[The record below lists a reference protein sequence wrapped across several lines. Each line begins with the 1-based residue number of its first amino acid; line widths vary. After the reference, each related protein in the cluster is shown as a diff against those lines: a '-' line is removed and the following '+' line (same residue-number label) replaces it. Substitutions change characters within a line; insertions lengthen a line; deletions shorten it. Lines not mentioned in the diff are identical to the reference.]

1 MRDEVSSMARIEN
14 LLQDYMPDVQ
24 QLINRVNGMVKA
36 RRNALKLEESKAVA
50 DGWEP
55 EDSVP
60 SPFEQASR
68 QEEWK
73 LFEEDMASESS
84 ELHHVYVALRDEDGD
99 VQKAKNSLHIPSDGS
114 MYRRR
119 DALEALARRKGW
131 GCDAGSYYFFFNA
144 AENDRL
150 VTSDSY

>member
-36 RRNALKLEESKAVA
+36 RRNALKLEDSKAVA

-55 EDSVP
+55 EDSAP
-60 SPFEQASR
+60 LPFEQASR

-73 LFEEDMASESS
+73 LFEEDMVSESS
-84 ELHHVYVALRDEDGD
+84 ELHHVYVALRNGDGD
-99 VQKAKNSLHIPSDGS
+99 EQKAKNSLHIPSDGS

-119 DALEALARRKGW
+119 YALEALARRKGW
-131 GCDAGSYYFFFNA
+131 GCDDGQ
-144 AENDRL
+144 L
-150 VTSDSY
+150 VMRSKR